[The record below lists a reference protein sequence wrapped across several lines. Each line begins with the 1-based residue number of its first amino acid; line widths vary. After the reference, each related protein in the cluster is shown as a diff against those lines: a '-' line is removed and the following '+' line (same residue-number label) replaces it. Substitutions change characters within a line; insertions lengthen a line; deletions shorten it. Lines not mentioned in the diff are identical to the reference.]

1 LLLRLTR
8 RPRVLTRPSFLEIVL
23 LEYAMA
29 VDRLAVDVCRA
40 IRAVRGAHEAW
51 IDLDRLVG
59 RPGLESRTAVDAAVA
74 FAAAK
79 GWLAIARNAT
89 GSVLL
94 SHRAP

>member
-1 LLLRLTR
+1 LLLET
-8 RPRVLTRPSFLEIVL
+8 V
-23 LEYAMA
+23 MA

-40 IRAVRGAHEAW
+40 IRDVRDAHEAW

-79 GWLAIARNAT
+79 GWLAIARGAA

-94 SHRAP
+94 SNCAP